1 MKGIQ
6 KIIVFLLVAFMTI
19 SFVGCNDQG
28 EKNDSEPQ
36 NETVVLYD
44 FEQGLFNVRMNA
56 SFGKITLNK
65 DGNYVSGGK
74 QSAKLEPSKNLD
86 PFMYLPMESTL
97 LGFSYL
103 DLKKIGTISFRI
115 YSTGKA
121 VLNVGLYFSDDAS
134 MKSAPTQYEIR
145 EGWNTI
151 EYKPQYSV
159 IMIQYELEDFKGVF
173 IGLKGKS
180 DNPPTMY
187 LDDVSI
193 IKTDATIEVENLIV
207 LKQTT
212 EYFEICDF
220 EKAYQNIVFVSSGTG
235 YAKSVDVVDE
245 ETTKVK
251 PSSGK
256 KMLRIELG
264 EQSGSGTSWTQV
276 FMVPALL
283 QAINFKQFQGHLSE
297 YSFKFD
303 VYRDF
308 DEHFAENGQ
317 FDTLVEVNAY
327 YNAYGSMDW
336 SGITLTQK
344 GVWMEYSAPLTTYG
358 NFVDNPYS
366 FSVAFMNKKLPG
378 SYVYYFDNFR
388 IEKNK

>member
-6 KIIVFLLVAFMTI
+6 KIVVFLLVAFLAF
-19 SFVGCNDQG
+19 SFVGCG
-28 EKNDSEPQ
+28 EQSGENAPVSN
-36 NETVVLYD
+36 NEEVVLYD
-44 FEQGLFNVRMNA
+44 FEQGLFNVRMNG

-65 DGNYVSGGK
+65 DEKYVFGGK
-74 QSAKLEPSKNLD
+74 QSAKLEPSENLD

-97 LGFSYL
+97 LGFSYI
-103 DLKKIGTISFRI
+103 DLKKIGTISFKI

-121 VLNVGLYFSDDAS
+121 TLNVGLYFSDDAS
-134 MKSAPTQYEIR
+134 MKNAPTQYEIQ

-151 EYKPQYSV
+151 VYKPQYSV

-180 DNPPTMY
+180 ENPPTLY

-193 IKTDATIEVENLIV
+193 IKTDAIIEVENLIV
-207 LKQTT
+207 LTQTT

-220 EKAYQNIVFVSSGTG
+220 EKAYQNIVFVSTGKG
-235 YAKSVDVVDE
+235 YAKNVEVVDE
-245 ETTKVK
+245 TKAGVK

-256 KMLRIELG
+256 KMLKVELS
-264 EQSGSGTSWTQV
+264 EQSGSGTSWTQIS
-276 FMVPALL
+276 MVPSLL

-297 YSFKFD
+297 YSLKFD

-317 FDTLVEVNAY
+317 FDTLVEINAY

-336 SGITLTQK
+336 GGITLTQK
-344 GVWMEYSAPLTTYG
+344 GVWMEYSAPLTNYG
-358 NFVDNPYS
+358 NFVENPYS
-366 FSVAFMNKKLPG
+366 FYISFMDKKLQG